1 MSSKPRFVGDGQLV
15 ELGSICELVMG
26 QSPSSDTYNAD
37 GEGLPFYQG
46 NADFGEKNPIPHV
59 WCTEPKK
66 VAEKGDILISVRA
79 PIGAINIASEQCC
92 IGRGVAAIRPRLDFI
107 SADFLMHQLLASR
120 KKLELMGTGSTFK
133 AVGKKA
139 LNGFA
144 ISIYPKGDQDIIAD
158 QLDCII
164 QQIKATETQVVKLDH
179 LVKSRFVEMFGNPK
193 FEPDKWEVK
202 PLGDVCA
209 TRLGKMLDAKK
220 QTGECP
226 YPYLANANVQWFRFE
241 LSNLRHM
248 DFPDEDRIEFAL
260 NNGDVLVT
268 EGGEVGRCAV
278 WRGELKDCYFQKAV
292 HRVRCDTDCLSPE
305 YFVWCF
311 KMKSDLGL
319 FEPYISRST
328 IAHLTG
334 KKIKQVPIPLP
345 PLTLQQEFASFA
357 SQVDKSRF
365 IAQQQIEK
373 LQMLYDSLAQD
384 YFGD

>member
-357 SQVDKSRF
+357 SQVDKSGF
-365 IAQQQIEK
+365 A
-373 LQMLYDSLAQD
+373 S
-384 YFGD
+384 